1 MIAPVKA
8 SVVGAQ
14 CGRRGQ
20 GSGNGQMVRLR
31 NGGNLA
37 LVLALGA
44 AMAWPA
50 TGVLAEDLI
59 SKRKD
64 PYVPAI
70 WVDPDGC
77 EHWAMDDGQ
86 RGFMD
91 IRLDRQGNPI
101 CNRTLSCAQMPAD
114 QLFAPGSAAIS
125 DRGRRTLDAFF
136 QSGKARAYAISGHT
150 DGDGSAGANLRLSEA
165 RADAVAAI
173 ARAAGAK
180 ITSVAGYGEM
190 KPVASNRTAAGKA
203 KNRRVEIFCEK

>member
-1 MIAPVKA
+1 
-8 SVVGAQ
+8 
-14 CGRRGQ
+14 
-20 GSGNGQMVRLR
+20 MVRRR
-31 NGGNLA
+31 NGWGLA
-37 LVLALGA
+37 LSFGA
-44 AMAWPA
+44 AMAVQGSV
-50 TGVLAEDLI
+50 TVAEDLI
-59 SKRKD
+59 SNRKD

-91 IRLDRQGNPI
+91 IRLDRQGHPI

-125 DRGRRTLDAFF
+125 AKGRRTLDAFF
-136 QSGKARAYAISGHT
+136 QSGRAKAYAISGHT
-150 DGDGSAGANLRLSEA
+150 DGDGGADANLRLSEA

-180 ITSVAGYGEM
+180 VTSVAGYGEM
-190 KPVASNRTAAGKA
+190 KPVASNGTASGKA